1 MKEVENRLN
10 PVIIHNIR
18 YFPSGAVAGAARG
31 QIMVLRTRI
40 PAVVIAED
48 EKLRESVR
56 YNLFLEGFEVATA
69 SRGGAGLALV
79 STNPPEVVLL
89 GCSDWAEIVAKLKQ
103 DVRTRNIPAIV
114 FTASETI
121 GEVEKALSLGADE
134 CIGKSFKAEML
145 GKIVREKLKK
155 CQAQIKK
162 AQKIKRIPMVVIDD
176 DAGLRR
182 VVEFNLTRDGFE
194 VHGAEDGRSGIELV
208 RKIKPK
214 LVLLDIVMPGMDGL
228 EVLSALKYDAKTADI
243 PVIMLT
249 TESAIGTIDRAYE
262 IGAVDYITKP
272 IRGRK
277 LGETLKEKLKLL
289 RSSRR

>member
-1 MKEVENRLN
+1 MKQVENRLN
-10 PVIIHNIR
+10 PVIICYIR
-18 YFPSGAVAGAARG
+18 HLPSGARASAARG
-31 QIMVLRTRI
+31 QIMVLRKRI

-48 EKLRESVR
+48 EQFRESVR
-56 YNLFLEGFEVATA
+56 YNLFLDGFEVATA
-69 SRGGAGLALV
+69 ASGPAGLALV
-79 STNPPEVVLL
+79 STNPPQLVLL
-89 GCSDWAEIVAKLKQ
+89 ACSDWAELVTKLKQ
-103 DVRTRNIPAIV
+103 DAHTRNIPVIV
-114 FTASETI
+114 FTATETL
-121 GEVEKALSLGADE
+121 GEIEEALSLGADE
-134 CIGKSFKAEML
+134 CIGKSSRPEML

-162 AQKIKRIPMVVIDD
+162 AQKIKRIPVVVIDD

-182 VVEFNLTRDGFE
+182 MVEFNLSRDGFE
-194 VHGAEDGRSGIELV
+194 VHGAEDGKSGIELV
-208 RKIKPK
+208 RRIRPR

-228 EVLSALKYDAKTADI
+228 EVLSALKYDAKTANI

-277 LGETLKEKLKLL
+277 LGDTLKEKLKSL
-289 RSSRR
+289 RSKGE